1 MAEPPKPSGSERSYP
16 RVPIPTPVEVRISA
30 PGLTAT
36 GFLLDMSDGGLA
48 MVTAGEAGPEGE
60 VVSVELLVDSPDK
73 PPPLRAVV
81 RYSRGARHGLQFLP
95 EQETKPKA

>member
-1 MAEPPKPSGSERSYP
+1 MAEPPKPSGSERRHY
-16 RVPIPTPVEVRISA
+16 RVPINTPVEVRISA

-48 MVTAGEAGPEGE
+48 MVTAGEALPEGE

-73 PPPLRAVV
+73 PPPLRAIV